1 MVKLEGEKTVLK
13 TLERKHCKKL
23 WKDYEIDEELPTQPL
38 EPGKS
43 IEKADDWF
51 EEMQEKQGDDQY
63 YLGIFTYEDELIGD
77 IQLANIDWKNRTA
90 TLGIG
95 ISKKEDRGKGYGT
108 DACRTIL
115 KFGFDHLDLHRVSAG
130 TFEFNKPAI
139 KLLEKNGF
147 ELEGRE
153 KEAAFISGDRYDR
166 LIFGL
171 LRSKFEE
178 D

>member
-23 WKDYEIDEELPTQPL
+23 WKDYEINEELPTQPL

-43 IEKADDWF
+43 IENADDWF

-90 TLGIG
+90 TLGMC

-108 DACRTIL
+108 DACETIIR
-115 KFGFDHLDLHRVSAG
+115 FAFDHLDLYRLSAR
-130 TFEFNKPAI
+130 TIEFNTAAK
-139 KLLEKNGF
+139 KMLEKNGF
-147 ELEGRE
+147 ELEGKE
-153 KEAAFISGDRYDR
+153 KKATFRFGERHDR

-171 LRSKFEE
+171 LK
-178 D
+178 DV